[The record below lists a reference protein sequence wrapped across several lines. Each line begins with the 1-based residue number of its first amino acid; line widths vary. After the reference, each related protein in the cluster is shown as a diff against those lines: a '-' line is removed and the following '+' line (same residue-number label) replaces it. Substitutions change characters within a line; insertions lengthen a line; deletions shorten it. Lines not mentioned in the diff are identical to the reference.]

1 MTAEAPDAARRAV
14 AAFVETFGAAPR
26 YLVRSPGRVNLIGEH
41 TDYNDGLCLPVAVGL
56 ELCLAFSPAEPTD
69 EAAALIEVFSEDR
82 DAPARVHLP
91 PPVLSA
97 SGPPGRAA
105 RAQAGWTGYVEGVV
119 AAMGSAAGAGASQAG
134 ADASRGWFGTLA
146 SDLPAGAGLSS
157 SAALELAVARACAVT
172 WRQDWDPV
180 EAARLAHRAENHWV
194 GAATGL
200 LDQLACATSTAGHA
214 LRIDFRDLTTLPVA
228 VPDSVVVAIVDTGT
242 RRDLVTSAYG
252 QRRAEC
258 ERAAARLGVDS
269 LRDLADRLPADAAD
283 RLDPVELR
291 RARHIVTENTRV
303 QEVVAALLRSDLAHA
318 GAVLLDGHRSLRDDF
333 EVCGPELDAAVAACR
348 TAPGCHGARMTGGGF
363 AGCVIALIDAR
374 SADTFTEA
382 VLRGYRAATGRDGV
396 VHLCRPVGGTSLI
409 PVQEHLPRTTND
421 STKESGQE

>member
-41 TDYNDGLCLPVAVGL
+41 TDYNDGLCLPLAVGL
-56 ELCLAFSPAEPTD
+56 ELCLAFSPAE
-69 EAAALIEVFSEDR
+69 EAGALIEVFSEDR
-82 DAPARVHLP
+82 EAPARVHLP
-91 PPVLSA
+91 PPALSA

-105 RAQAGWTGYVEGVV
+105 RAQAGWAGYVEGVV
-119 AAMGSAAGAGASQAG
+119 AAMGAAAGAGAS
-134 ADASRGWFGTLA
+134 RGWYGSLA

-172 WRQDWDPV
+172 WRRDWDPV
-180 EAARLAHRAENHWV
+180 AAARLAHRAENHWV

-200 LDQLACATSTAGHA
+200 LDQLACAASTAGHA
-214 LRIDFRDLTTLPVA
+214 LRIDFRDLTMLPVA

-242 RRDLVTSAYG
+242 RRELVTSAYG

-258 ERAAARLGVDS
+258 VRAAAGLGVAS
-269 LRDLADRLPADAAD
+269 LRDLGDHLPADAAD

-291 RARHIVTENTRV
+291 RARHLVTENTRV
-303 QEVVAALLRSDLAHA
+303 RDVVAALARSDLARA

-363 AGCVIALIDAR
+363 AGCVLALVDAQ
-374 SADTFTEA
+374 SADAFAGA
-382 VLRGYRAATGRDGV
+382 VLGDYRAATGRDGV

-421 STKESGQE
+421 SMKESGQE